1 MGKTVESYRLALDAE
16 LQSWSGFAKALRS
29 DDRKAFER
37 LTDACRNHASAGSN
51 ATRPEVFEAMVMS
64 ILLELQKKIIQL
76 EKKPDADKQ
85 NAQPSPCARL
95 DTRRL
100 SF

>member
-1 MGKTVESYRLALDAE
+1 MGKTVESYRLALDIE

-29 DDRKAFER
+29 DDREAFER

-64 ILLELQKKIIQL
+64 VLLEQ
-76 EKKPDADKQ
+76 EKKLIRIEKEFNAIKQ
-85 NAQPSPCARL
+85 CAQP
-95 DTRRL
+95 
-100 SF
+100 

>member
-16 LQSWSGFAKALRS
+16 LQSWSGFVKALRT
-29 DDRKAFER
+29 DDREAFER

-64 ILLELQKKIIQL
+64 VLLEQEKRLIRL
-76 EKKPDADKQ
+76 EKEFNAAKQ
-85 NAQPSPCARL
+85 QRVQP
-95 DTRRL
+95 
-100 SF
+100 